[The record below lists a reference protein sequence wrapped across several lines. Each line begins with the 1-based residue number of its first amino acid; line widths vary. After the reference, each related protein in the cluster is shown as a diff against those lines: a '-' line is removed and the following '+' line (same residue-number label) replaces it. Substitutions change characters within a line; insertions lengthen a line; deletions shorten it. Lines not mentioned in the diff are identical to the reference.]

1 MTILKTSWTVY
12 STPSMATLA
21 VAQELTLDKKNAA
34 YNVKDYSPFV
44 EQHHPNRVFWAD
56 THLRTAN
63 SDMR

>member
-1 MTILKTSWTVY
+1 MRTKLTQCLTLAL
-12 STPSMATLA
+12 ATLA
-21 VAQELTLDKKNAA
+21 VAQELTFDKKDAA
-34 YNVKDYSPFV
+34 YNEKDYSPFV

>member
-1 MTILKTSWTVY
+1 MTILKTSWTVC
-12 STPSMATLA
+12 STLLMATLA
-21 VAQELTLDKKNAA
+21 VAQELTLNKKNAA
-34 YNVKDYSPFV
+34 YNGKDHSPLV